1 MARLSAGLAPS
12 APATANTTTAA
23 TANPTAALSSVPPSY
38 YLSVGDPASSPVT
51 TASLFTRRP
60 SQLDSGVAGR
70 AMVDLDRGPQPP
82 SSSSAS
88 DDTAVTAPSPSSRHS
103 QANGLRDLDDSASS
117 LSDVDMSVDE
127 DDEDEEEDELE
138 DEEGEDV
145 SAARLRDAREGDV
158 TMSPAPVAVKQEAG
172 QISLGRSAAT
182 PSTNRKEPK
191 NGQAETRSK
200 RRTMPARLRQV
211 SSLLAGSMLEE
222 ELLDSQQRLV
232 ENNKALLPPSARLI
246 LTNDAELVER
256 TVTVQQGDAA
266 AVLSI
271 FADPEVAR
279 ACRETAVIE
288 TPEFKLRDDSEAM
301 GKTRGMRN
309 EEDTSDAAYER
320 RHRKP
325 ENVEKRQR
333 KLELERLVKDRNKL
347 KDRIDQLKAA
357 DARLLMPILT
367 ARDQQRAAAGASGG
381 SVGDAGTGSRGLAL
395 SSRGI
400 WNTEGSTEARLEAL
414 RKELLDEARETL
426 SRYDLLLP
434 SSRSNADRKRKAA
447 LDEASGQE
455 DSDASTP
462 ARHGRNASGSGKAY
476 HRSGGLA
483 KGGSPVPSTPDQ
495 TRKLAGTSASGSRAS
510 AIRRHSSGDP
520 AASAEA
526 KGASGRSMRIRL
538 KRPQL
543 DASPA
548 SDEEH
553 SPRRTSVVNLRV
565 SRSGAGASPTA
576 PESPSTPSGAP
587 KEVRP
592 EHVFANIHA
601 RTMGGRFAP
610 KKALGEGATGST
622 STRGTKSKW
631 PAGSS
636 SAPTSAMAASK
647 RRSMDRSR
655 RDSSAPSASATASTH
670 LPASPSPASGS
681 LPSEAGIPPREVKEH
696 QWGLSGQGAPL
707 SSLRSRSKHHAGSPK
722 RPGAPTAL
730 PTGWAKVGPT
740 LSELRASE
748 RKPLRVKLVLGKRS
762 ASSSTPLAG
771 ATAAAAPVR
780 RDVAGAS
787 QMMPEEDDEEDDEP
801 PAEIVMGTALTE
813 EEAKAM
819 LEAALAETMAE
830 EEQLSRTGGSPPFS
844 TPARPGF
851 VARPAQPLGFSAS
864 SPSAS
869 RSPASTAPPA
879 SVAAAP
885 ATPTAPATGAA
896 AAGPARS
903 HSHTS
908 TLASRMPPPASPAT
922 TPATAASA
930 SASAMRRNSS
940 RVQATSAF
948 GEKLPAPLLAR
959 RDFDET
965 IAPVLAKRSW
975 RWALAARGYD
985 ALGPTSPL
993 LPASVA
999 ALREQ
1004 QRDEQRKAHESMAFW
1019 RFRFGLGDESLDD
1032 DDDDGGEAGH
1042 AAGDSRDGRRRL
1054 ARVGRRIGDGKEP
1067 ASEAEAEAA
1076 GTGKGKGKGRADG
1089 HKPRGRQH
1097 AARPFQ
1103 GVRLDDVVKSR
1114 ERAEGQAEASRKP
1127 GGRARAKR

>member
-381 SVGDAGTGSRGLAL
+381 SVGDAGTGSR
-395 SSRGI
+395 
-400 WNTEGSTEARLEAL
+400 AL

-1004 QRDEQRKAHESMAFW
+1004 QRDEQRKAHE
-1019 RFRFGLGDESLDD
+1019 
-1032 DDDDGGEAGH
+1032 
-1042 AAGDSRDGRRRL
+1042 
-1054 ARVGRRIGDGKEP
+1054 VGRRIGDGKEP